1 MHDRQP
7 SQTALAA
14 AAARAAHLVVDR
26 EPLFFRDPVAAD
38 LIGEPGAEMVG
49 YHRRSGD
56 HIVLAGTR
64 TQVTVRSRWT
74 ERRLAELTDGGL
86 DQYVILGAGLDS
98 FAYRSPLVGRMRVF
112 EVDHPATQRWKRDLL
127 GAASITPP
135 DGLTFVGV
143 DLETDPLPD
152 RLAAEG
158 FDLSRP
164 ALVSWL
170 GVSMYLTADAV
181 AATLATVGGLAAGT
195 ELVMEYAL
203 PPELR
208 DQTGQAYA
216 DFALPVAEERGEPW
230 RSFFTPGQLSGLL
243 EANGMTVAEQAR
255 QRAEAAERD
264 AEALTDRLQLAQD
277 AAGAAEAAHAAAT
290 AVLEELQAPPGQAD
304 RDD

>member
-1 MHDRQP
+1 MDDRQP

-26 EPLFFRDPVAAD
+26 EPLLFRDPVAAD

-64 TQVTVRSRWT
+64 AQVTVRSRYT
-74 ERRLAELTDGGL
+74 ERRLAELAADGVG
-86 DQYVILGAGLDS
+86 QYVILGAGLDS
-98 FAYRSPLVGRMRVF
+98 FAYRSPLADRVRVF

-127 GAASITPP
+127 AAARIAPP
-135 DGLTFVGV
+135 DGLAFVGV
-143 DLETDPLPD
+143 DLEAEPLTD

-158 FDLSRP
+158 LDPSAP

-170 GVSMYLTADAV
+170 GVSMYLTDDAV
-181 AATLATVGGLAAGT
+181 AATLAAVGGLAAGT

-208 DQTGQAYA
+208 DDAGAAYA
-216 DFALPVAEERGEPW
+216 GFALPVAEERGEPW
-230 RSFFTPGQLSGLL
+230 LSFFTPEQLSSLL
-243 EANGMTVAEQAR
+243 EAQGMTAAEQVR
-255 QRAEAAERD
+255 QRDAVPAALWRRSD
-264 AEALTDRLQLAQD
+264 ALRPLDLCRLAR
-277 AAGAAEAAHAAAT
+277 AT
-290 AVLEELQAPPGQAD
+290 VS
-304 RDD
+304 R

>member
-1 MHDRQP
+1 MDDRWP

-14 AAARAAHLVVDR
+14 AAARAAHLVVDH
-26 EPLFFRDPVAAD
+26 EPLIFRDPVAAD
-38 LIGEPGAEMVG
+38 LIGAPGAEMVG

-64 TQVTVRSRWT
+64 AQVTVRSRWA
-74 ERRLAELTDGGL
+74 EGRLATLAAGGL

-98 FAYRSPLVGRMRVF
+98 FAYRSPLVGRVRVF

-127 GAASITPP
+127 AAAGIEPP
-135 DGLTFVGV
+135 DGLAFAGV
-143 DLETDPLPD
+143 DLEAEPLAD

-158 FDLSRP
+158 FDPDRP

-170 GVSMYLTADAV
+170 GVSMYLTAGAV
-181 AATLATVGGLAAGT
+181 AATLAALGGLAAGT

-203 PPELR
+203 PPGLR
-208 DQTGQAYA
+208 DERGAAYA
-216 DFALPVAEERGEPW
+216 GFALAVAAERGEPW

-255 QRAEAAERD
+255 QRDAVPAALWDRSD
-264 AEALTDRLQLAQD
+264 ALRPLDLCRLAR
-277 AAGAAEAAHAAAT
+277 AT
-290 AVLEELQAPPGQAD
+290 VPA
-304 RDD
+304 

>member
-1 MHDRQP
+1 
-7 SQTALAA
+7 
-14 AAARAAHLVVDR
+14 
-26 EPLFFRDPVAAD
+26 FRDPVAAD

-74 ERRLAELTDGGL
+74 ERRLAELADGGL

-98 FAYRSPLVGRMRVF
+98 FAYRSPLVDRMRVF

-127 GAASITPP
+127 AAASSTPP

-181 AATLATVGGLAAGT
+181 AATLTRSAAWPPAPSWSWSTPCRPSCATRPARPMPT
-195 ELVMEYAL
+195 S
-203 PPELR
+203 PSPS
-208 DQTGQAYA
+208 
-216 DFALPVAEERGEPW
+216 P
-230 RSFFTPGQLSGLL
+230 RSAVSP
-243 EANGMTVAEQAR
+243 
-255 QRAEAAERD
+255 
-264 AEALTDRLQLAQD
+264 
-277 AAGAAEAAHAAAT
+277 GAASSPPTGCPACCKPT
-290 AVLEELQAPPGQAD
+290 A
-304 RDD
+304 

>member
-26 EPLFFRDPVAAD
+26 EPLIFRDPVAAD

-74 ERRLAELTDGGL
+74 ERRLAELADGGL

-127 GAASITPP
+127 AAASITPP

-181 AATLATVGGLAAGT
+181 AAT
-195 ELVMEYAL
+195 
-203 PPELR
+203 
-208 DQTGQAYA
+208 
-216 DFALPVAEERGEPW
+216 
-230 RSFFTPGQLSGLL
+230 
-243 EANGMTVAEQAR
+243 
-255 QRAEAAERD
+255 
-264 AEALTDRLQLAQD
+264 
-277 AAGAAEAAHAAAT
+277 
-290 AVLEELQAPPGQAD
+290 
-304 RDD
+304 